1 MIRIS
6 KQEWRNISDYDL
18 IRYVIL
24 DERGASVI
32 LEIYN
37 NSSEDGYGCRAFM
50 WGLWVDKQ
58 IRHRGIGQELLD
70 KCIDLT
76 ICNGIDAL
84 FIEYEKVNHPWILQ
98 WYKRNGFM
106 VLAKNKNKCL
116 MKKQIQVR

>member
-6 KQEWRNISDYDL
+6 KQEWRNISDSDL

-32 LEIYN
+32 LDSN
-37 NSSEDGYGCRAFM
+37 DGYGCRAFM

-58 IRHRGIGQELLD
+58 LRHRGIGQELLD

-84 FIEYEKVNHPWILQ
+84 FLEFGLTLLVQEL
-98 WYKRNGFM
+98 
-106 VLAKNKNKCL
+106 LA
-116 MKKQIQVR
+116 VFP

>member
-6 KQEWRNISDYDL
+6 KLECQSISYVDL
-18 IRYVIL
+18 IRQVIL

-37 NSSEDGYGCRAFM
+37 NPSEDGYGCRAFM

-58 IRHRGIGQELLD
+58 LRHRGIGQELLD

-84 FIEYEKVNHPWILQ
+84 FLEFEKVNHPWILQ